1 MTEIEIKDCDKMFW
15 ITDDHYTFDVDV
27 EFNDRENPDLLITK
41 DSAKELA
48 LKIAKVCVEHCKLN
62 DIANVK
68 YTEQVSYMAVNKKTK
83 SEEFLDYIEKV
94 EDEPKS
100 ELPSVEADFVEET
113 GMDYDWYS
121 YTRIN
126 LNELDDGDEYEG
138 RPLLL
143 PVEVVQFDEEE
154 DPRYRSRLLLIDDEG
169 EEYLQINLNLKQKG
183 DVQTNV
189 HNASSLYALI
199 GGIQNL
205 SNPQWTT
212 MFNRIKKVDLSEW
225 ETYINSKESMTVEIV
240 TKTGSF
246 SYNSFRITDLS

>member
-1 MTEIEIKDCDKMFW
+1 
-15 ITDDHYTFDVDV
+15 
-27 EFNDRENPDLLITK
+27 
-41 DSAKELA
+41 
-48 LKIAKVCVEHCKLN
+48 
-62 DIANVK
+62 
-68 YTEQVSYMAVNKKTK
+68 MARKTK
-83 SEEFLDYIEKV
+83 SEEFLDFIE
-94 EDEPKS
+94 EQETQS

-113 GMDYDWYS
+113 GSDYDWYS

-126 LNELDDGDEYEG
+126 LNELDDQDEYEG

-212 MFNRIKKVDLSEW
+212 MFNRIKKVNLEEW
-225 ETYINSKESMTVEIV
+225 EDYINTKESMNVRIVE
-240 TKTGSF
+240 KQGSNF
-246 SYNSFRITDLS
+246 SYNSFRITSLS

>member
-1 MTEIEIKDCDKMFW
+1 
-15 ITDDHYTFDVDV
+15 
-27 EFNDRENPDLLITK
+27 
-41 DSAKELA
+41 
-48 LKIAKVCVEHCKLN
+48 
-62 DIANVK
+62 
-68 YTEQVSYMAVNKKTK
+68 MAVNKKTK

-126 LNELDDGDEYEG
+126 LNELDDQDEYEG

-154 DPRYRSRLLLIDDEG
+154 DPRYRARLLLIDDEG

-183 DVQTNV
+183 DIQTNV

-225 ETYINSKESMTVEIV
+225 ETYINSKESMTVEI
-240 TKTGSF
+240 KEKSGSNF
-246 SYNSFRITDLS
+246 TYNSFRITKLS

>member
-1 MTEIEIKDCDKMFW
+1 
-15 ITDDHYTFDVDV
+15 
-27 EFNDRENPDLLITK
+27 
-41 DSAKELA
+41 
-48 LKIAKVCVEHCKLN
+48 
-62 DIANVK
+62 
-68 YTEQVSYMAVNKKTK
+68 MARKTK

-94 EDEPKS
+94 EEEPVS
-100 ELPSVEADFVEET
+100 TGLPSVEADFVEET
-113 GMDYDWYS
+113 DNYGEWYS

-126 LNELDDGDEYEG
+126 LNELEDGDEYEG
-138 RPLLL
+138 KPLLL
-143 PVEVVQFDEEE
+143 PVETVQFDEEE
-154 DPRYRSRLLLIDDEG
+154 EPRYRARLLLIDDEG

-225 ETYINSKESMTVEIV
+225 ETYINSKESMTVKIV

-246 SYNSFRITDLS
+246 SYNSFRITKLS

>member
-1 MTEIEIKDCDKMFW
+1 M
-15 ITDDHYTFDVDV
+15 
-27 EFNDRENPDLLITK
+27 
-41 DSAKELA
+41 
-48 LKIAKVCVEHCKLN
+48 
-62 DIANVK
+62 
-68 YTEQVSYMAVNKKTK
+68 KKTK

-143 PVEVVQFDEEE
+143 PVEVVQFEEDE

-183 DVQTNV
+183 DIQTNV

-225 ETYINSKESMTVEIV
+225 ETYINNKESMTVEI
-240 TKTGSF
+240 KEKSGSNF
-246 SYNSFRITDLS
+246 TYNSFRITQLS

>member
-1 MTEIEIKDCDKMFW
+1 
-15 ITDDHYTFDVDV
+15 
-27 EFNDRENPDLLITK
+27 
-41 DSAKELA
+41 
-48 LKIAKVCVEHCKLN
+48 
-62 DIANVK
+62 
-68 YTEQVSYMAVNKKTK
+68 MAVNKKTK
-83 SEEFLDYIEKV
+83 SEEFLEYIEKV

-183 DVQTNV
+183 DIQTNV

-205 SNPQWTT
+205 SNPQWTQ
-212 MFNRIKKVDLSEW
+212 MFNRIKRVDLSEW
-225 ETYINSKESMTVEIV
+225 ETYINQKESMTVEIV
-240 TKTGSF
+240 TKSGSNF
-246 SYNSFRITDLS
+246 TYNSFRITDLS

>member
-1 MTEIEIKDCDKMFW
+1 
-15 ITDDHYTFDVDV
+15 
-27 EFNDRENPDLLITK
+27 
-41 DSAKELA
+41 
-48 LKIAKVCVEHCKLN
+48 
-62 DIANVK
+62 
-68 YTEQVSYMAVNKKTK
+68 MAVKKTK

-113 GMDYDWYS
+113 GADYDWYS

-169 EEYLQINLNLKQKG
+169 EEYLQININLKQKG
-183 DVQTNV
+183 DIQTNV

-225 ETYINSKESMTVEIV
+225 ETYLNSKESMTVEIV
-240 TKTGSF
+240 EKSGSNF
-246 SYNSFRITDLS
+246 TYNSFRITQLS

>member
-1 MTEIEIKDCDKMFW
+1 
-15 ITDDHYTFDVDV
+15 
-27 EFNDRENPDLLITK
+27 
-41 DSAKELA
+41 
-48 LKIAKVCVEHCKLN
+48 
-62 DIANVK
+62 
-68 YTEQVSYMAVNKKTK
+68 MAVKKTK
-83 SEEFLDYIEKV
+83 SEEFLEYIEKV

-143 PVEVVQFDEEE
+143 PVEVVQFDEDE

-183 DVQTNV
+183 DIQTNV

-205 SNPQWTT
+205 SNPQWTQ
-212 MFNRIKKVDLSEW
+212 MFNRIKRVDLSEW
-225 ETYINSKESMTVEIV
+225 ETYLNNKESMTVEIV
-240 TKTGSF
+240 EKSGSNF
-246 SYNSFRITDLS
+246 TYNSFRITDLS

>member
-1 MTEIEIKDCDKMFW
+1 
-15 ITDDHYTFDVDV
+15 
-27 EFNDRENPDLLITK
+27 
-41 DSAKELA
+41 
-48 LKIAKVCVEHCKLN
+48 
-62 DIANVK
+62 
-68 YTEQVSYMAVNKKTK
+68 MAVKKTK
-83 SEEFLDYIEKV
+83 SEEFLEFIEAETVK
-94 EDEPKS
+94 EEPVQTG
-100 ELPSVEADFVEET
+100 LPSVEADFVEET

-154 DPRYRSRLLLIDDEG
+154 DPRYRARLLLIDDEG

-205 SNPQWTT
+205 NNPQWTT
-212 MFNRIKKVDLSEW
+212 LFNRIKKVDLSEW
-225 ETYINSKESMTVEIV
+225 ETYINSKESMTVEI
-240 TKTGSF
+240 KEKSGSNF
-246 SYNSFRITDLS
+246 TYNSFRITDLS

>member
-1 MTEIEIKDCDKMFW
+1 M
-15 ITDDHYTFDVDV
+15 
-27 EFNDRENPDLLITK
+27 
-41 DSAKELA
+41 
-48 LKIAKVCVEHCKLN
+48 
-62 DIANVK
+62 
-68 YTEQVSYMAVNKKTK
+68 MAVNKKTK

-183 DVQTNV
+183 DIQTNV

-225 ETYINSKESMTVEIV
+225 ETYLNNKESMTVEIV
-240 TKTGSF
+240 EKSGSNF
-246 SYNSFRITDLS
+246 TYNSFRITELS

>member
-1 MTEIEIKDCDKMFW
+1 
-15 ITDDHYTFDVDV
+15 
-27 EFNDRENPDLLITK
+27 
-41 DSAKELA
+41 
-48 LKIAKVCVEHCKLN
+48 
-62 DIANVK
+62 
-68 YTEQVSYMAVNKKTK
+68 MAVNKKTK
-83 SEEFLDYIEKV
+83 SEEFLEYIEKV

-183 DVQTNV
+183 DIQTNV

-205 SNPQWTT
+205 SNPQWTQ
-212 MFNRIKKVDLSEW
+212 MFNRIKRVDLSEW
-225 ETYINSKESMTVEIV
+225 ETYINQKESMTVEII
-240 TKTGSF
+240 TKEGSSF

>member
-1 MTEIEIKDCDKMFW
+1 
-15 ITDDHYTFDVDV
+15 
-27 EFNDRENPDLLITK
+27 
-41 DSAKELA
+41 
-48 LKIAKVCVEHCKLN
+48 
-62 DIANVK
+62 
-68 YTEQVSYMAVNKKTK
+68 MAVKKTK

-143 PVEVVQFDEEE
+143 PVETVQFDEEE

-169 EEYLQINLNLKQKG
+169 EEYLQINLNLKQND

-225 ETYINSKESMTVEIV
+225 EAYLNNKESMTVEII
-240 TKTGSF
+240 TKEGSSF

>member
-1 MTEIEIKDCDKMFW
+1 
-15 ITDDHYTFDVDV
+15 
-27 EFNDRENPDLLITK
+27 
-41 DSAKELA
+41 
-48 LKIAKVCVEHCKLN
+48 
-62 DIANVK
+62 
-68 YTEQVSYMAVNKKTK
+68 MAVKKTK
-83 SEEFLDYIEKV
+83 SEEFLEYIENEEKV
-94 EDEPKS
+94 DQG
-100 ELPSVEADFVEET
+100 LPSVEADFVEET
-113 GMDYDWYS
+113 GADYDWYS

-154 DPRYRSRLLLIDDEG
+154 DPRYRSRLLLIDDEA

-205 SNPQWTT
+205 SNPQWTQLY
-212 MFNRIKKVDLSEW
+212 NRIKRVDLSEW
-225 ETYINSKESMTVEIV
+225 ETYINNKESMNVVIVE
-240 TKTGSF
+240 KQGSNF
-246 SYNSFRITDLS
+246 SYNSFRITSLS

>member
-1 MTEIEIKDCDKMFW
+1 
-15 ITDDHYTFDVDV
+15 
-27 EFNDRENPDLLITK
+27 
-41 DSAKELA
+41 
-48 LKIAKVCVEHCKLN
+48 
-62 DIANVK
+62 
-68 YTEQVSYMAVNKKTK
+68 MARKTK

-154 DPRYRSRLLLIDDEG
+154 DPRYRSRLLLIDDDG

-183 DVQTNV
+183 DIQTNV

-212 MFNRIKKVDLSEW
+212 LFNRIKKVDLSEW

-240 TKTGSF
+240 TKSGSNF
-246 SYNSFRITDLS
+246 TYNSFRITDLS

>member
-1 MTEIEIKDCDKMFW
+1 
-15 ITDDHYTFDVDV
+15 
-27 EFNDRENPDLLITK
+27 
-41 DSAKELA
+41 
-48 LKIAKVCVEHCKLN
+48 
-62 DIANVK
+62 
-68 YTEQVSYMAVNKKTK
+68 MAVKKTK

-212 MFNRIKKVDLSEW
+212 MFNRIKRVDLSEW
-225 ETYINSKESMTVEIV
+225 EDYINSKESMTVEII
-240 TKTGSF
+240 TKQGSNF
-246 SYNSFRITDLS
+246 SYNSFRITELS

>member
-1 MTEIEIKDCDKMFW
+1 
-15 ITDDHYTFDVDV
+15 
-27 EFNDRENPDLLITK
+27 
-41 DSAKELA
+41 
-48 LKIAKVCVEHCKLN
+48 
-62 DIANVK
+62 
-68 YTEQVSYMAVNKKTK
+68 MARKTK

-126 LNELDDGDEYEG
+126 LNELEDQDEYEG

-183 DVQTNV
+183 DIQTNV

-225 ETYINSKESMTVEIV
+225 ETYINQKESMTVEI
-240 TKTGSF
+240 KEKSGSNF
-246 SYNSFRITDLS
+246 TYNSFRITKLS

>member
-1 MTEIEIKDCDKMFW
+1 MWMW
-15 ITDDHYTFDVDV
+15 
-27 EFNDRENPDLLITK
+27 NN
-41 DSAKELA
+41 
-48 LKIAKVCVEHCKLN
+48 
-62 DIANVK
+62 
-68 YTEQVSYMAVNKKTK
+68 MAVKKTK
-83 SEEFLDYIEKV
+83 SEEFLEYIEKV

-183 DVQTNV
+183 DIQTNV

-225 ETYINSKESMTVEIV
+225 ETYINNKESMTVEIV
-240 TKTGSF
+240 TKSGSNF
-246 SYNSFRITDLS
+246 TYNSFRITDLS